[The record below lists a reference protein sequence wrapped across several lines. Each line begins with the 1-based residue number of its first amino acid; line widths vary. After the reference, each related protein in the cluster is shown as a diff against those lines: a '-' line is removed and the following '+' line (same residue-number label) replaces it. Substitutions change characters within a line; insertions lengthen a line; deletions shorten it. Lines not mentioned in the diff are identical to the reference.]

1 MLVISSFLGGE
12 IGKEMLLLNS
22 DLRGW
27 LSGECTPLIVF
38 FLSCSGCNCIYK
50 ACVLLAL
57 LFYGTGQCPQWCIK
71 VIIMKIVSI
80 K

>member
-1 MLVISSFLGGE
+1 MLVMSGFLGGE
-12 IGKEMLLLNS
+12 MRKEMLLPNS

-57 LFYGTGQCPQWCIK
+57 LFHGTEPCPQ
-71 VIIMKIVSI
+71 
-80 K
+80 